1 MLSKLVA
8 PVIKITVLFSKN
20 ILLALGLTTTA
31 SAADAA
37 AQRKI
42 QELGVTLVISNGKME
57 YIMKIVKVLKD
68 CGLLI
73 KGITKTIENKTKK
86 QRGGFLGML
95 LSTLLALHS

>member
-1 MLSKLVA
+1 MLNKLVA
-8 PVIKITVLFSKN
+8 PVIKITVPLSKN

-42 QELGVTLVISNGKME
+42 HELGVTLVIS
-57 YIMKIVKVLKD
+57 KIVKVLKD
-68 CGLLI
+68 SGLLI
-73 KGITKTIENKTKK
+73 KGITKTIENETKK
-86 QRGGFLGML
+86 QRGGFLAML

>member
-1 MLSKLVA
+1 MLNKLVA
-8 PVIKITVLFSKN
+8 PVIKITVPLSKN

-42 QELGVTLVISNGKME
+42 HDLGVTLVISNEKME
-57 YIMKIVKVLKD
+57 HMKIVKVLKD
-68 CGLLI
+68 SGLLI
-73 KGITKTIENKTKK
+73 KGITKTIENETKK
-86 QRGGFLGML
+86 QRGGFLAML

>member
-8 PVIKITVLFSKN
+8 PVIKITVPLSKN

-37 AQRKI
+37 TQRKI
-42 QELGVTLVISNGKME
+42 HELGVTLVISNGKME
-57 YIMKIVKVLKD
+57 YIMKIVKVRKD
-68 CGLLI
+68 SGLLI
-73 KGITKTIENKTKK
+73 KGITKTIENETKK
-86 QRGGFLGML
+86 QRVGFLGIL